1 MKEYLELNTFREKQA
16 RHFSCYEFLLPNFI
30 LKQFNS
36 LNLLNMYRKLFEHYL
51 SIEIIIPIIESFSK
65 IFKEST
71 SLNLLLKDVSNFHVF
86 KRENEYSSTNV
97 SSFNKKISF

>member
-1 MKEYLELNTFREKQA
+1 
-16 RHFSCYEFLLPNFI
+16 
-30 LKQFNS
+30 
-36 LNLLNMYRKLFEHYL
+36 MYRKLFEHYL

-86 KRENEYSSTNV
+86 KRENEYSSTNI
-97 SSFNKKISF
+97 SSFNKKLSF